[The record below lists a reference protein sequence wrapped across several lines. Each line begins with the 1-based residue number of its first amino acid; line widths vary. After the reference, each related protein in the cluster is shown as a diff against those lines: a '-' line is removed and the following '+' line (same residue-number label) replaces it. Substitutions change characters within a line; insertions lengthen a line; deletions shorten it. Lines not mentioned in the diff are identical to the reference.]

1 MYILKERYCNIYKV
15 DKLEEL
21 KIRRLIKE
29 YEYLLTEFDFR
40 KEFTDKH
47 KSSFLHEIS
56 KRRRELNIEEPPLEI
71 LMPYEESSNEDVNE
85 FEKESTDESDEN
97 SEKTEVSESDI
108 KLKKVFREIVKICHP
123 DKIFNPSKR
132 KLLTEI
138 YIKAKGFYNEK
149 NLIGLY
155 LICIELGI
163 DLSLEILDVSTIE
176 TAVEEKKTKVKSFE
190 SSYLWMWINS
200 SEDEKIKI
208 VDLFIKNNS

>member
-1 MYILKERYCNIYKV
+1 
-15 DKLEEL
+15 
-21 KIRRLIKE
+21 
-29 YEYLLTEFDFR
+29 
-40 KEFTDKH
+40 
-47 KSSFLHEIS
+47 LHEIS

-71 LMPYEESSNEDVNE
+71 LMPYEDSSNEGVNE
-85 FEKESTDESDEN
+85 FETEPGNEFEEN
-97 SEKTEVSESDI
+97 EEDSKKTEVFENDI

-132 KLLTEI
+132 KHLTEI